1 MFVWNYNNLIE
12 KKKQNKTNYNNQFKF
27 NKILKDK
34 ISEINKIIENFE
46 KKKMRCF
53 LVHINNNLSKL
64 FFFFF

>member
-34 ISEINKIIENFE
+34 ITEINKIIENFE
-46 KKKMRCF
+46 KKNEMLPCPYK
-53 LVHINNNLSKL
+53 
-64 FFFFF
+64 